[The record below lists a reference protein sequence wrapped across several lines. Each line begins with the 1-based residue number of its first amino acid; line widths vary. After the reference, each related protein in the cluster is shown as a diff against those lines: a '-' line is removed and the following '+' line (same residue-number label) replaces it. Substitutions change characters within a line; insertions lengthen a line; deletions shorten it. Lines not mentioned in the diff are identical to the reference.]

1 MRPTLLGFGFIQVFI
16 FILMTL
22 VGVPTLEAARVLAVL
37 LAQTIPGLIIW
48 IALDSKNLS
57 SPTLTIGAG
66 TTIGICFST
75 LSQILIGSD
84 RIWGIGWLA
93 PFVFAIPLLLVIK
106 KRFANEL
113 ETSANIDAENIKEWL
128 PVIVLASLIG
138 LKEQWWWSLPIVI
151 VVGIYV
157 VLLLKSK
164 TSQLWNWAFIAAL
177 PITYLSS
184 IHMRQ
189 WNTKWWVYSNDIA
202 WNTTLS
208 FSINQWGRNEN
219 IGAVGQVV
227 RYHWF
232 ALKWAGMTSE
242 LADAG
247 TWTLIT
253 FVLPIVACITIALL
267 IWGITYEQ
275 TGSKVASALAAIL
288 VLLIRDVVS
297 ASSPTHLFA
306 YMPMLTIIVLMGQF
320 IKSRSI
326 PFNKL
331 AVTILIIF
339 ALFGSKLSTA
349 AVTVGAVFLFLILDS
364 GIDRARRILFAF
376 LIATATAGSYFY
388 FFSGD
393 TGTAIID
400 FRFTD
405 AGGRLIFDRPIGGG
419 VFHLALEMLLM
430 LLYLAPYLGGIII
443 AVSARSYFKNST
455 TKFLILFIISAFALA
470 RFIDG
475 QGTESYFLH
484 STFPVLALLFVVEI
498 TNHFK
503 TNNKLPSGSAI
514 VTIFLLGVIAGL
526 ARHWLT
532 RTKNAPGIK
541 YIPEPLVPYF
551 LMYVVIA
558 ASLFWIY
565 LKTNGK
571 TGRAVALAISLSVML
586 TSTMLGEQIHRRYSF
601 AKYAATGI
609 PNPQMIKTNYIT
621 GSTDQIAALKWLR
634 EETPINDVVATNRF
648 CLSPTSCA
656 TPKWSLVS
664 ALGHRRML
672 IEAPMHFS
680 TSGLWVGERMD
691 YSQQFVVTPSA
702 EYAATLWNL
711 GVRWQY
717 IDLDFIALPSGWEPL
732 EVAQKRSWEPW
743 AETVVKNDTVAI
755 LRIKDP
761 AGN

>member
-1 MRPTLLGFGFIQVFI
+1 MGFGYIQVFI

-93 PFVFAIPLLLVIK
+93 PLVFAIPLLLVIR

-113 ETSANIDAENIKEWL
+113 ETSANIDAEKIKEWL

-138 LKEQWWWSLPIVI
+138 LEEQWWWSLPIVI

-164 TSQLWNWAFIAAL
+164 TSQLWNWAFIATL

-189 WNTKWWVYSNDIA
+189 WNTKWWVYTNDITWLTA
-202 WNTTLS
+202 KS
-208 FSINQWGRNEN
+208 FSVNQWGRNGN
-219 IGAVGQVV
+219 IHATGQVF

-242 LADAG
+242 LASAG

-253 FVLPIVACITIALL
+253 FVLPIVACTTIALL
-267 IWGITYEQ
+267 IWGITFHQ
-275 TGSKVASALAAIL
+275 TGSKTASAVATIL
-288 VLLIRDVVS
+288 VLLTRDVVS

-306 YMPMLTIIVLMGQF
+306 FMPMLTIVVLVMKFTSDRLIPKWGIVLSG
-320 IKSRSI
+320 
-326 PFNKL
+326 L
-331 AVTILIIF
+331 LIF
-339 ALFGSKLSTA
+339 ALMGSKLSTGLVLA
-349 AVTVGAVFLFLILDS
+349 GGLLILLLFHNYFD
-364 GIDRARRILFAF
+364 ARSRILLAITT
-376 LIATATAGSYFY
+376 LAATGCAYLYFY
-388 FFSGD
+388 RGPTNTHSLV
-393 TGTAIID
+393 
-400 FRFTD
+400 FRFSD
-405 AGGRLIFDRPIGGG
+405 AGGRLIFGRAAGGG
-419 VFHLALEMLLM
+419 KIHFFLENFLL
-430 LLYLAPYLGGIII
+430 LLYITPYLGGAILLLL
-443 AVSARSYFKNST
+443 VSRNEKISISS
-455 TKFLILFIISAFALA
+455 KFLLLIGLAGVLLA
-470 RFIDG
+470 RFLDSSG
-475 QGTESYFLH
+475 SESLFIH
-484 STFPVLALLFVVEI
+484 VTFPVLIILFVVNLRRLSKNI
-498 TNHFK
+498 QSV
-503 TNNKLPSGSAI
+503 LGYR
-514 VTIFLLGVIAGL
+514 IFLLTTMAALIAGFINRMATRTQGLVLNMSPLISYLFMYAVIA
-526 ARHWLT
+526 T
-532 RTKNAPGIK
+532 
-541 YIPEPLVPYF
+541 
-551 LMYVVIA
+551 
-558 ASLFWIY
+558 SLFWIY
-565 LKTNGK
+565 LKTKGE

-601 AKYAATGI
+601 TKYAATGI
-609 PNPQMIKTNYIT
+609 PNPLMTKTNYIT
-621 GSTDQIAALKWLR
+621 GSTDQIVALKWLR

-648 CLSPTSCA
+648 CLSPTHC
-656 TPKWSLVS
+656 TNYKWSLVS
-664 ALGHRRML
+664 AMGQRRML
-672 IEAPMHFS
+672 IEASAEFN
-680 TSGLWVGERMD
+680 TSGLWVGERLD

-732 EVAQKRSWEPW
+732 EVAQKRTWEPW
-743 AETVVKNDTVAI
+743 AETVLKNDTVAI